1 MFISSFDDS
10 ASQSMITVVGNIFH
24 LVWYFYI
31 TVSWVVKDFHLQSA
45 DTLICVRNNWI
56 IVFILL
62 HYTLLLFDM
71 VQKLSPELPQ
81 PVHLPETHCG
91 SDSNWLTYLHCT
103 SLSNTDETNFCQK
116 RTAKISAPYQS
127 SIYKNCTTINCKLFS
142 WLVCTHIFIDCQKE
156 QMEGFVEL

>member
-1 MFISSFDDS
+1 
-10 ASQSMITVVGNIFH
+10 MITVVGNIFH

-91 SDSNWLTYLHCT
+91 SDSPTCTVHHWATQIKLTFARKELQESFRVWKNIS
-103 SLSNTDETNFCQK
+103 SLSIFDIQKLYYNQLQIILMTGMHSYFYRLPK
-116 RTAKISAPYQS
+116 RTDGGFCRTIKNIS
-127 SIYKNCTTINCKLFS
+127 ILGE
-142 WLVCTHIFIDCQKE
+142 H
-156 QMEGFVEL
+156 